1 MPACARRA
9 RLAGARCPA
18 RGCQRASSQLRGLT
32 ERLFSAVGIAFSSKR
47 KGTAAD
53 TLEDLMFARAN
64 LPDEE

>member
-9 RLAGARCPA
+9 RRAGARRPGARVPA
-18 RGCQRASSQLRGLT
+18 CQLRGLT

>member
-1 MPACARRA
+1 MKGSEGATQIAREGVDGARVPAC
-9 RLAGARCPA
+9 
-18 RGCQRASSQLRGLT
+18 QLRGLT

>member
-1 MPACARRA
+1 MPGARVPEPAC
-9 RLAGARCPA
+9 
-18 RGCQRASSQLRGLT
+18 QLRGLT